1 MLKEDLRNSK
11 TQEPKSR
18 VDVSLTA
25 PDRVDVFMTAPGWVD
40 VKQQEPIRVDVS
52 REMFKK
58 KFNYPS
64 YLFNF

>member
-1 MLKEDLRNSK
+1 M
-11 TQEPKSR
+11 
-18 VDVSLTA
+18 TA

-58 KFNYPS
+58 FKLSLTFID
-64 YLFNF
+64 L